1 VRVGEDGETGGHTG
15 QRGRAGDVGKGIV
28 TQWVI
33 VFLDG
38 VNSLWCLVSADGR

>member
-1 VRVGEDGETGGHTG
+1 MRVGEAGEIGGHTR

-38 VNSLWCLVSADGR
+38 VNCLWCLVSADGR